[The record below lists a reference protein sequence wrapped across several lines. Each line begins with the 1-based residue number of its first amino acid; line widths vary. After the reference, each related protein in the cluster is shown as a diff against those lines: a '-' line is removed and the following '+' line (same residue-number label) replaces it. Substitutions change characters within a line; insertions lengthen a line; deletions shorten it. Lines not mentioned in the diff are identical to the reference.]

1 MNDSKNSSGKS
12 GFFSP
17 FILAVAVL
25 AIGATG
31 AAIQLAPAAATS
43 SVPATA
49 TYAGPTG
56 YLPAEIVNQATEVEP
71 MPAEYY

>member
-1 MNDSKNSSGKS
+1 MNDRKVTAGKS
-12 GFFSP
+12 GFFTP
-17 FILAVAVL
+17 FMLAVALL

-31 AAIQLAPAAATS
+31 VAIQLAPAEATS
-43 SVPATA
+43 KVAPTA

-56 YLPAEIVNQATEVEP
+56 YFPAQFVNQATEVEP

>member
-1 MNDSKNSSGKS
+1 MNDPKDTAGKS

-17 FILAVAVL
+17 FMLAVAVL
-25 AIGATG
+25 AICATG
-31 AAIQLAPAAATS
+31 AAIQLAPAEVNSKASPT
-43 SVPATA
+43 T

-56 YLPAEIVNQATEVEP
+56 YFPDEYVNQAKEVEP

>member
-1 MNDSKNSSGKS
+1 MIDSNNTAGKS

-17 FILAVAVL
+17 FMLAVAVL

-31 AAIQLAPAAATS
+31 SAIQLTPAEATS
-43 SVPATA
+43 KVSPTA

-56 YLPAEIVNQATEVEP
+56 YFPDEYVNQAKEVEP

>member
-12 GFFSP
+12 GSFNLFT
-17 FILAVAVL
+17 LAATAL
-25 AIGATG
+25 AICATAG
-31 AAIQLAPAAATS
+31 VILLTPAEATS
-43 SVPATA
+43 KISPTA

-56 YLPAEIVNQATEVEP
+56 YLPAELVNQATEVEP

>member
-12 GFFSP
+12 GSFNLFT
-17 FILAVAVL
+17 LTVAVL

-43 SVPATA
+43 SVPVTA
-49 TYAGPTG
+49 TYAGSTG